1 MLHALTITA
10 TEVKDAPINEHLS
23 RTRRPFGGLIRDI
36 KCRYSLYWSDIKD
49 GIALQSISTIIF
61 LYLATLTQVV
71 TIGGLMGKRTQTW
84 IEMCH
89 YNPKIFTVFSF
100 LAVYLC
106 HCKW

>member
-1 MLHALTITA
+1 MLLAGRDTPN
-10 TEVKDAPINEHLS
+10 KHLS
-23 RTRRPFGGLIRDI
+23 RTGHPFGGLIHDI

-71 TIGGLMGKRTQTW
+71 TIGGLMGKRTQLGLKCAT
-84 IEMCH
+84 II
-89 YNPKIFTVFSF
+89 PKHLPF